1 MKSKI
6 EKRKEALAR
15 MERRIEKPV
24 PEGQD
29 KRVKQY
35 PRSVEARDNE
45 MANLRK
51 KIGSFS

>member
-1 MKSKI
+1 MKSKRQ
-6 EKRKEALAR
+6 KREEALAR
-15 MERRIEKPV
+15 MEVRIAKPV

-35 PRSVEARDNE
+35 PRSVEKRDAE

-51 KIGSFS
+51 KIGSY